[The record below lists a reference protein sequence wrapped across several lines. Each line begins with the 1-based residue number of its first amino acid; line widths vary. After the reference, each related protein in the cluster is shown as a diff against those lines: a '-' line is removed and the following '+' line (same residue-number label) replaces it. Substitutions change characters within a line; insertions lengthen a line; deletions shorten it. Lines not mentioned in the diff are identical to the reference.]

1 MRPGHEVGGAR
12 RVSRLCR
19 CLSPPPTPLRVVKG
33 HGAGRK
39 GAGASLSLFSAE
51 RQEKVKISGN

>member
-1 MRPGHEVGGAR
+1 MNETWARGGGAEEGAKA
-12 RVSRLCR
+12 LP
-19 CLSPPPTPLRVVKG
+19 LPFTPPLGVVKG

-39 GAGASLSLFSAE
+39 GAGVSLSLFSAE